1 MTPAEILRA
10 GLRDQNPGLVQLL
23 GLCPLLAVSTSLGSG
38 LGLGLATLAVLTAS
52 NLLVSLVGRSLPAEV
67 RIAVFVLLI
76 AALVTAVELALAAW
90 LPGLHAALGIFLPLI
105 VTNCLLLARA
115 EAFASRQPPA
125 LALLD
130 GLAMGGGFLLLLVGL
145 GSVRELLG
153 RGSLGGDL
161 HLLFGG
167 SSTTAG
173 LQLFGEQHGF
183 LLALLPPGAFILLG
197 LVLAWRQAR
206 RGAGAPAATPATAT
220 DTRGQVAG

>member
-1 MTPAEILRA
+1 MTPAEIIRA

-38 LGLGLATLAVLTAS
+38 LGLGLSTLAVLSAS
-52 NLLVSLVGRSLPAEV
+52 NVAVALVGRHLPAEV

-115 EAFASRQPPA
+115 EAFASRQPPHHA
-125 LALLD
+125 FLD
-130 GLAMGGGFLLLLVGL
+130 GLAMGGGFLGVLVAL
-145 GSVRELLG
+145 GAVRELLG

-161 HLLFGG
+161 PALLGIGTPGG
-167 SSTTAG
+167 
-173 LQLFGEQHGF
+173 LHVFGEQHGF
-183 LLALLPPGAFILLG
+183 LLALLPPGAFIVLG
-197 LVLAWRQAR
+197 LLLAWRQAR
-206 RGAGAPAATPATAT
+206 RVQREAGAAPAP
-220 DTRGQVAG
+220 VAAQESA

>member
-1 MTPAEILRA
+1 MTPAAILRA
-10 GLRDQNPGLVQLL
+10 GFRDQNPGLVQML

-38 LGLGLATLAVLTAS
+38 LGLGLATLAVLVAS
-52 NLLVSLVGRSLPAEV
+52 NGLISLLGRSLPAEI

-105 VTNCLLLARA
+105 VTNCLVLARA
-115 EAFASRQPPA
+115 EAFASRQPFGN
-125 LALLD
+125 ALLD
-130 GLAMGGGFLLLLVGL
+130 GFAMGGGFLLVLVAL
-145 GSVRELLG
+145 GSVREVLG

-161 HLLFGG
+161 HVLLGSGG
-167 SSTTAG
+167 STPGG

-197 LVLAWRQAR
+197 LGLAWRQAR
-206 RGAGAPAATPATAT
+206 KAAAAASSPAVTSGMTSETAS
-220 DTRGQVAG
+220 